1 MHQTPLDLNNPAQ
14 IIEKYQQLVWHL
26 ARAQTAQ
33 ESDAED
39 ILQEVFMRLIKYRPR
54 FNDEEHLKA
63 WLIKATVNRRKSL
76 YQTAWYRRTVPL
88 KTCTEPF
95 PTEENFLL
103 DILRRMPQKC
113 STILYLTYYEDLPLE
128 EVAKLLGISYQ
139 AAAKRLS
146 RARKAL
152 KEHMEGDKL

>member
-1 MHQTPLDLNNPAQ
+1 MHQTPLDLENPAQ

-26 ARAQTAQ
+26 ARTQTAQ

-39 ILQEVFMRLIKYRPR
+39 IFQDVFMRLIKYKPK

-63 WLIKATVNRRKSL
+63 WLIRTTVNRRKSL
-76 YQTAWYRRTVPL
+76 YQTAWYRRTMPL
-88 KTCTEPF
+88 ESYTESGY
-95 PTEENFLL
+95 TEEESLL
-103 DILRRMPQKC
+103 DFLRRIPQKY
-113 STILYLTYYEDLPLE
+113 STVLYLTYYEDLPLE
-128 EVAKLLGISYQ
+128 EVAKLLGVSYQ

-152 KEHMEGDKL
+152 KEHMEGDRL